1 MVVVD
6 RPEGALTE
14 DAVDH
19 VVIVGAGQAGGD
31 LAASLREMSFAGRI
45 TMIGGED
52 SYPYSRHPLSKTFLR
67 EKKPRS
73 ELLLRPEETYERFD
87 IDVQRGVRVVSIE
100 RENKRVLLDDGRIVD
115 YDALVLATGGSPRTY
130 PDDSLAD
137 ASNVFYLRAAEHA
150 DGLRG
155 HLTPG
160 ARLTVIGGGYIG
172 LEVAAVA
179 RGLGLEVT
187 VVEREERL
195 LARVTSPVTSAFFA
209 QVHDEEGVVLRTGRS
224 VSSFRVGPDRRLTAV
239 VLDDDTTIET
249 DVCLIG
255 IGLRPDTEL
264 AQAAGLE
271 VSDGVL
277 VDSTLRTS
285 DPAIFAIG
293 DVARFPSRDSG
304 ETRRLES
311 IPNCTEQ
318 ARALARTLTG
328 GTEPFDAVPWF
339 WSDQYDMKLQVV
351 GLANPSDVVIVRR
364 DPDRKR
370 GFAVFYLRYDEVCAA
385 EIVSSPRD
393 FAIAK
398 KLVHQRAIVDPGK
411 LADPA
416 VPLKDLLSKAT
427 STPAVS

>member
-1 MVVVD
+1 MRTADEHEVSAA
-6 RPEGALTE
+6 G
-14 DAVDH
+14 H

-31 LAASLREMSFAGRI
+31 LAASLREMSYAGRI
-45 TMIGGED
+45 TVVGGED
-52 SYPYSRHPLSKTFLR
+52 SYPYSRHPLSKSYLVGG
-67 EKKPRS
+67 KPRA
-73 ELLLRPEETYERFD
+73 ELLIRPEETYRRFD
-87 IDVQRGVRVVSIE
+87 IDVVRGVRVMSIE
-100 RENKRVLLDDGRIVD
+100 RDRRRVVLDDGRHVG

-130 PDDSLAD
+130 PEEHLGDV
-137 ASNVFYLRAAEHA
+137 SNVFYLRAAEHA
-150 DGLRG
+150 DALRA

-179 RGLGLEVT
+179 RGLGVEVT

-209 QVHDEEGVVLRTGRS
+209 EVHEEEGVVLRTGRS
-224 VSSFRVGPDRRLTAV
+224 VSSFHVGPHQNVTAV
-239 VLDDDTTIET
+239 VLDDGTTIET

-255 IGLRPDTEL
+255 IGLRPDTDL
-264 AQAAGLE
+264 AHASGLE
-271 VSDGVL
+271 VSDGIL
-277 VDSTLRTS
+277 VDSSLRTS

-293 DVARFPSRDSG
+293 DVARFPCGDSG
-304 ETRRLES
+304 DTRRLES

-318 ARALARTLTG
+318 AHELARTLTG
-328 GTEPFDAVPWF
+328 NPRPFDAVPWF

-351 GLANPSDVVIVRR
+351 GLADPTDVVIVRR

-370 GFAVFYLRYDEVCAA
+370 SFAVFYLRYNEVCAA

-398 KLVHQRAIVDPGK
+398 KLVHKKAVVDPVK
-411 LADPA
+411 LADAA
-416 VPLKDLLSKAT
+416 VPLKDLLPGAAPISR
-427 STPAVS
+427 